1 MAYKSDLETMT
12 YGERILW
19 RSKPDKLDFILES
32 IFNPMLQF
40 ALPWALLD
48 ITVLKFLSSQNDAEP
63 NMVLFDLIF
72 FAIHLMPVWIYL
84 GGIIASVIRYKNTE
98 FIITERGI
106 YISGGVISMKYDM
119 KPFAELSHISIHRGI
134 FDRLIGVGDV
144 VCSCNHGINDGAIYL
159 HNYTPKNT
167 SQLRGITICNIR
179 DYQNVFEMVK
189 KLQTDIYSDTMYP
202 NALRPETNPGYNTK
216 YTGYRGINPDIKDE
230 DY

>member
-1 MAYKSDLETMT
+1 MAQKSDLETMT

-32 IFNPMLQF
+32 IFNRMLLF

-48 ITVLKFLSSQNDAEP
+48 ITMLSSLSSVNKEEP
-63 NMVLFDLIF
+63 NVFLISIIF

-84 GGIIASVIRYKNTE
+84 GGIITSVIRYKNTE

-119 KPFAELSHISIHRGI
+119 KPFAEMSHISIHRGV

-144 VCSCNHGINDGAIYL
+144 VCSCNHGVIDGSIYMR
-159 HNYTPKNT
+159 NRRATNT

-189 KLQTDIYSDTMYP
+189 RLQTDIYSDTMYP
-202 NALRPETNPGYNTK
+202 NAFRPEMNSGYNTK
-216 YTGYRGINPDIKDE
+216 YTGYRGINPDIRDE